1 MSIKETELKSILESL
16 IMASARPI
24 SAEKL
29 LEVFTDSERPDRKT
43 LNQALASLAADYE
56 GKSVELKEV
65 SSGYRF
71 QIRKDYADWVSRL
84 WEEKPARYSRA
95 LLETLA
101 LIAYKQP
108 ITRGEIEKI
117 RGVSVSAQIMK
128 TLQERDWVNVV
139 GHRDVPGKPAIYAT
153 TKEFLDYFNL
163 TSLEE
168 LPTLAEIRDLDK
180 IADELDLPM
189 PEEEATEAGS
199 EMATETE
206 AEHSGAKDLN
216 ASAVVNL
223 EVEQDNENK
232 VDVAEAMTAEQ

>member
-1 MSIKETELKSILESL
+1 MSMNETELKSILESL
-16 IMASARPI
+16 IMASSRPI
-24 SAEKL
+24 SLEKL

-43 LNQALASLAADYE
+43 IKNALDALAADYD

-71 QIRKDYADWVSRL
+71 QVRKEYADWVSRL

-101 LIAYKQP
+101 LVAYKQP

-128 TLQERDWVNVV
+128 TLLERDWVSVV

-163 TSLEE
+163 KSLEE
-168 LPTLAEIRDLDK
+168 MPPLAEIRDLDK
-180 IADELDLPM
+180 IAGELDLHM
-189 PEEEATEAGS
+189 PEEDAAQGEAAESNDVDSS
-199 EMATETE
+199 EMV
-206 AEHSGAKDLN
+206 SLD
-216 ASAVVNL
+216 
-223 EVEQDNENK
+223 VEQDETNK

>member
-24 SAEKL
+24 SVDKL
-29 LEVFTDSERPDRKT
+29 LEVFAETERPDRKT
-43 LNQALASLAADYE
+43 LNKALAALATDYE

-128 TLQERDWVNVV
+128 TLQEREWVNVV
-139 GHRDVPGKPAIYAT
+139 GHRDVPGRPAIYAT

-189 PEEEATEAGS
+189 PEEDATEAGLDEATEA
-199 EMATETE
+199 ENIA
-206 AEHSGAKDLN
+206 AKDLN

-223 EVEQDNENK
+223 EVDQDEDNK

>member
-1 MSIKETELKSILESL
+1 MSINETELKSILESL

-24 SAEKL
+24 SADKL
-29 LEVFTDSERPDRKT
+29 LEVFTDSERPDRKM
-43 LNQALASLAADYE
+43 LNKALSELAADYE

-128 TLQERDWVNVV
+128 TLQEREWVNVV

-189 PEEEATEAGS
+189 PEEASDAGSDEATD
-199 EMATETE
+199 
-206 AEHSGAKDLN
+206 AEIGAKDLN

-223 EVEQDNENK
+223 EVEQDEDNK

>member
-1 MSIKETELKSILESL
+1 MSMNETELKPILEAL
-16 IMASARPI
+16 IMASSRPI
-24 SAEKL
+24 SLDKL
-29 LEVFTDSERPDRKT
+29 IEIFTEQERPDRKT
-43 LNQALASLAADYE
+43 VKSALDSLAADYE
-56 GKSVELKEV
+56 GKSIELKEV

-71 QIRKDYADWVSRL
+71 QVRKDYAEWVSRL

-117 RGVSVSAQIMK
+117 RGVSVSVQIMK
-128 TLQERDWVNVV
+128 TLQEREWVAVV

-163 TSLEE
+163 KSLEE
-168 LPTLAEIRDLDK
+168 LPPLAEIRDLDK
-180 IADELDLPM
+180 IAGELNLEM
-189 PEEEATEAGS
+189 PEDDANTDSENATS
-199 EMATETE
+199 
-206 AEHSGAKDLN
+206 
-216 ASAVVNL
+216 VNL
-223 EVEQDNENK
+223 DVEDEETK

>member
-24 SAEKL
+24 SADKL
-29 LEVFTDSERPDRKT
+29 LEVFDETERPDRKM
-43 LNQALASLAADYE
+43 LNKALEALAADYE

-128 TLQERDWVNVV
+128 TLQEREWVNVV

-189 PEEEATEAGS
+189 PEDASEAGSDEATEA
-199 EMATETE
+199 E
-206 AEHSGAKDLN
+206 AETGAKDLN
-216 ASAVVNL
+216 ASAVVNF
-223 EVEQDNENK
+223 EVEQDENSK

>member
-24 SAEKL
+24 SADKL
-29 LEVFTDSERPDRKT
+29 LEVFDETERPDRKM
-43 LNQALASLAADYE
+43 LNKALEALAADYE

-128 TLQERDWVNVV
+128 TLQEREWVNVV

-189 PEEEATEAGS
+189 PEEDATEAGLDEATEA
-199 EMATETE
+199 ENIA
-206 AEHSGAKDLN
+206 AKDLN

-223 EVEQDNENK
+223 EVDQDEDNK

>member
-1 MSIKETELKSILESL
+1 
-16 IMASARPI
+16 MASARPI

-29 LEVFTDSERPDRKT
+29 LEVFTDAERPDRKT
-43 LNQALASLAADYE
+43 LNKALEALAADYA
-56 GKSVELKEV
+56 GQSVELKEV

-71 QIRKDYADWVSRL
+71 QIRKDYAEWVSRL

-108 ITRGEIEKI
+108 VTRGEIEKI
-117 RGVSVSAQIMK
+117 RGVSVSVQIMK
-128 TLQERDWVNVV
+128 TLQEREWVNVV

-180 IADELDLPM
+180 IADELDLQM
-189 PEEEATEAGS
+189 PQDAT
-199 EMATETE
+199 TEDEVTKT
-206 AEHSGAKDLN
+206 EHSDAKDLN

-223 EVEQDNENK
+223 EVEQDEGDK
-232 VDVAEAMTAEQ
+232 VDVAPAMTAEH

>member
-1 MSIKETELKSILESL
+1 MSMKETELKSILESL
-16 IMASARPI
+16 IMASSRPI
-24 SAEKL
+24 SLEKL
-29 LEVFTDSERPDRKT
+29 LEVFTESERPERKIVIKA
-43 LNQALASLAADYE
+43 LEALAQDYAD
-56 GKSVELKEV
+56 KSVELKEV

-71 QIRKDYADWVSRL
+71 QVRKEYADWVSRL

-95 LLETLA
+95 LLETLS

-128 TLQERDWVNVV
+128 TLQEREWVHVV

-163 TSLEE
+163 ASLEE

-189 PEEEATEAGS
+189 PEDETTTVGG
-199 EMATETE
+199 ETE
-206 AEHSGAKDLN
+206 HSDAKDLN
-216 ASAVVNL
+216 ASAAVNL
-223 EVEQDNENK
+223 EVDEEADEKN
-232 VDVAEAMTAEQ
+232 DVATALTAEH

>member
-1 MSIKETELKSILESL
+1 
-16 IMASARPI
+16 MASARPI

-29 LEVFTDSERPDRKT
+29 LEVFTDAERPDRKT
-43 LNQALASLAADYE
+43 LNKALEALAADYADQ
-56 GKSVELKEV
+56 SVELKQV

-71 QIRKDYADWVSRL
+71 QIRKDYAEWVSRL

-108 ITRGEIEKI
+108 VTRGEIEKI
-117 RGVSVSAQIMK
+117 RGVSVSVQIMK
-128 TLQERDWVNVV
+128 TLQEREWVNVV

-180 IADELDLPM
+180 IADELDLQM
-189 PEEEATEAGS
+189 PTDAAIEDEATK
-199 EMATETE
+199 TEHDE
-206 AEHSGAKDLN
+206 AKDLN

-223 EVEQDNENK
+223 EVEQEEGDK
-232 VDVAEAMTAEQ
+232 VDVAAAMTAEH

>member
-1 MSIKETELKSILESL
+1 MNETELKSILESL

-24 SAEKL
+24 SVEKL
-29 LEVFTDSERPDRKT
+29 LEVFTDAERPDRKT
-43 LNQALASLAADYE
+43 LNKALDALAADYA
-56 GKSVELKEV
+56 GQSVELKEV

-128 TLQERDWVNVV
+128 TLQEREWVNVV

-180 IADELDLPM
+180 IADELDLQM
-189 PEEEATEAGS
+189 PQDA
-199 EMATETE
+199 ETE
-206 AEHSGAKDLN
+206 DEAAKTEDGDTKDVD

-223 EVEQDNENK
+223 EVEQDEGDK
-232 VDVAEAMTAEQ
+232 VDVAPAMTAEH